1 MTTLTS
7 VTEEN
12 RRLVQDMYDAG
23 VRGDV
28 EGLMSK
34 LAPDVAVHE
43 PALLPY
49 GAVYHG
55 HQEFLDLFTKIA
67 QVLDI
72 SKITLDYLVA
82 DGDRVIGVLR
92 IPDPA
97 TGGQVLLAEQSTIR
111 DGKIVEMRIFFH
123 DAQSLID
130 APKL

>member
-7 VTEEN
+7 LTEEN
-12 RRLVQDMYDAG
+12 RALVQDMYDAG
-23 VRGDV
+23 VRGDI
-28 EGLMSK
+28 EGLMSR

-43 PALLPY
+43 PAFLPY
-49 GAVYHG
+49 GAVYNG
-55 HQEFLDLFTKIA
+55 HQEFLGLFTKIA

-72 SKITLDYLVA
+72 TKITIDYLVA

-111 DGKIVEMRIFFH
+111 DGKIIEMRIFFH
-123 DAQSLID
+123 DTQSMID